1 MKMLGFGRVI
11 WQRRVVFG
19 GVLLLALACS
29 PLFAKVARPTYEAT
43 SELAYVGSG
52 SASNAISLNN
62 AILPAS
68 DLPELAMSSDV
79 VDRARQASN
88 IDESVDDLRLSIS
101 VKESPHSNV
110 VPIVVRSKSS
120 AEALALAN
128 ALADS
133 TVVQYKLLAGRQYDD
148 LIGSIRGQLQE
159 VQAQIRQID
168 AGLQHSVQA
177 DSAVGASDALDA
189 ISKHLNDL
197 EVQRTAANATY
208 VADSAAMS
216 AQGDA
221 NDGSGLSKAI
231 REQILAA
238 DPLYQSLAATQSK
251 DAAALA
257 TVKAGY
263 TDAFPGLAG
272 LEEKVRSETTAAQQA
287 AQNAIT
293 EHPGNSS
300 TYAQLVMNQHTATA
314 LASGDKARVDAIDQD
329 IATARAALTDLPRNG
344 VAADMLR
351 AQRDSATAAYQQLEI
366 RYQQTLAD
374 RAQAAALGAAFVL
387 DHANAAYPR
396 IPQIVLAALISLF
409 VLVLAIG
416 SAYVAEAL
424 DPRIR
429 TALDVEDLY
438 GAPRIGKV

>member
-1 MKMLGFGRVI
+1 MKFMGFGRVL
-11 WQRRVVFG
+11 WERRLVFG
-19 GVLLLALACS
+19 AVLLLALACS
-29 PLFAKVARPTYEAT
+29 PLFVKVARPTYEAT

-52 SASNAISLNN
+52 SSSSASSLTN

-68 DLPELAMSSDV
+68 DLPELALSSEV
-79 VDRARQASN
+79 VSRARDAAN
-88 IDESVDDLRLSIS
+88 IDASVDELRLAIS

-110 VPIVVRSKSS
+110 VPIVVRSKN
-120 AEALALAN
+120 ATDALVLAN

-133 TVVQYKLLAGRQYDD
+133 TVVQYKLLAARQYDD
-148 LIGSIRGQLQE
+148 LIGSLRGQLQD
-159 VQAQIRQID
+159 VQSQIRGVD
-168 AGLQHSVQA
+168 AGLQRSVQA

-216 AQGDA
+216 AQDVA
-221 NDGSGLSKAI
+221 SDGSGLSKAI

-238 DPLYQSLAATQSK
+238 DPLYQSLATTQSK
-251 DAAALA
+251 DAAALV
-257 TVKAGY
+257 TEKAGY
-263 TDAFPGLAG
+263 TDAFPGIAG
-272 LEEKVRSETTAAQQA
+272 LEEKVRIETTAVDRA
-287 AQNAIT
+287 AQNAVT

-300 TYAQLVMNQHTATA
+300 TYAQLVMNQHAAAA
-314 LASGDKARVDAIDQD
+314 LATGDKARVDAIDQD
-329 IATARAALTDLPRNG
+329 IATARAALADLPRNG
-344 VAADMLR
+344 VTADMLR
-351 AQRDSATAAYQQLEI
+351 AERDSATAAYQQLQI

-396 IPQIVLAALISLF
+396 IPQLVLAALIALL
-409 VLVLAIG
+409 VLVLATG
-416 SAYVAEAL
+416 SAYLAEAL

-429 TALDVEDLY
+429 TAVDVEDLY
-438 GAPRIGKV
+438 GAPRIGRV